1 MEISN
6 EFISTEAFKNF
17 LYIMYIYKWYKIGGS
32 LALLYW
38 EQGNFKKSS
47 AWETR

>member
-6 EFISTEAFKNF
+6 EYISTEAFKNF
-17 LYIMYIYKWYKIGGS
+17 LYIMYICKWYKIGAS
-32 LALLYW
+32 LALVYW

-47 AWETR
+47 P